1 MNTTRE
7 KHPDGTIELT
17 ITIPWTE
24 IAATYDQ
31 VVKDTVKTSQVPGF
45 RKGKAPKKLIED
57 QIDTGKVYEEVI
69 RRILPK
75 VYSDA
80 VTQQGIKPI
89 LTPKIELKE
98 AHEKSDWIV
107 RCLTCEKPQVTLKA
121 YKQAISDL
129 KAGKQKQIWVPGK
142 GLPAQAGT
150 KPEDEEKAKKPTID
164 EILKMV
170 FDNIS
175 VTLPS
180 LLIEREVNRLLS
192 DLIDQTKKLGLSVEQ
207 YLASTGKTADSI
219 RHEYEDHAKRT
230 ISLEFALE
238 EIADAEGVFVSDD
251 DITAVIKTAKTDEE
265 RNGLEK
271 ERYYLASVLRRQK
284 TLDFLASL

>member
-24 IAATYDQ
+24 IAATKTQ

-142 GLPAQAGT
+142 GT

-192 DLIDQTKKLGLSVEQ
+192 DLLDQTKKLGLSVEQ